1 MPAQRRQ
8 RDPTALKTTRLRLAP
23 QLTRDEAKKLE
34 SRAAA
39 DLRPVANY
47 VAFLIGQDLQGKRRS
62 NRRTSAKP
70 GDKRVGY
77 NLVVPITI
85 PDKRELEERAR
96 KELRSLSGYVAR
108 LIVEDLAK

>member
-1 MPAQRRQ
+1 MPARRRH
-8 RDPTALKTTRLRLAP
+8 RDPAALKTTRLRLAP
-23 QLTRDEAKKLE
+23 QLARAEVRKLE
-34 SRAAA
+34 ERAAA

-47 VAFLIGQDLQGKRRS
+47 IAYLIAQDLQGKRRS
-62 NRRTSAKP
+62 NRPTSAKP

-96 KELRSLSGYVAR
+96 KELRSLSGYVAK
-108 LIVEDLAK
+108 LIVEELE